1 MRIIAPDGNRDYYDT
16 AGWADQS
23 VVFTRRA
30 YTPKAENRQIWE
42 TPFLWPAGQDDR
54 RYNKEDY
61 TWVVFGMCVVAGEI
75 YPYARVTRHRWK
87 PEMGFGEDGKVLSK
101 HILYD
106 AQEVLDVLSGMPRSP
121 WKQSRYGDAAQFFAM
136 PKDILADWAAENGA
150 ATAIL
155 RSEGPKDHVSLAN
168 RASGVI
174 NCSGLG
180 DRELYKVLD
189 PATAHMRIH
198 GYISGVLGSRETTV
212 EISDASKVA
221 KAGFDKQSFRT
232 RPGTK
237 KPRGL
242 RS

>member
-1 MRIIAPDGNRDYYDT
+1 MRIITPDGNRDYYDT

-30 YTPKAENRQIWE
+30 YKGGTDGRQIWDV
-42 TPFLWPAGQDDR
+42 PFLWPAGRNDHTSAQ
-54 RYNKEDY
+54 EDY
-61 TWVVFGMCVVAGEI
+61 TNIKFGVCVVAGEI
-75 YPYARVTRHRWK
+75 YPYACVTRHSWEPRHSVRDEG
-87 PEMGFGEDGKVLSK
+87 PILSRRFV
-101 HILYD
+101 YD
-106 AQEVLDVLSGMPRSP
+106 ADEALAALSGLRRNP
-121 WKQSRYGDAAQFFAM
+121 WRDARYGDPAQFFGM
-136 PKDILADWAAENGA
+136 PKDILAGWAAENGA

-155 RSEGPKDHVSLAN
+155 RNAGLKDHTARAD

-180 DRELYKVLD
+180 DRELYTVLD

-198 GYISGVLGSRETTV
+198 GYISGVLGTRETTV
-212 EISDASKVA
+212 EISDASKVV

-237 KPRGL
+237 KPRAK
-242 RS
+242 RA